1 MPTDKQSV
9 SLTERRIRDAKPGAK
24 TYLLRDRDV
33 VGLCVRVPPG
43 GTKAFCLDY
52 RANGRRRLATLAR
65 VGEISLKDAR
75 EMAGREKV
83 AIRAGKADPVRD
95 RQAAKAAPTVADG
108 LDRFFGEEAPRRIA
122 DGLISPRTIY
132 DYRKQSG
139 RTIRP
144 RLGAVK
150 IANVTRHDIERALA
164 NTAPVQR
171 NRQLALVS
179 RLFTYWQ
186 RIEWCDPGH
195 NPARLIEKTR
205 EQPRDR
211 VLAPPEIA
219 ALGAALAEL
228 DSPFTAGALR
238 FLVLTGWRNG
248 EALALRWENVDMEAG
263 EALLPTTK
271 TGRDRRT
278 IGAAA
283 LEIVAS
289 LPRINRNPFVFAG
302 AYGKALSYKTLHAAF
317 KRACE
322 RAGIAD
328 ARLHDIRRT
337 MATTAAST
345 MTLTGLRDLLNHKST
360 TMASRYARRADS
372 VLRAAQDDMAD
383 KMAAL
388 MKGETTDVVPMDR
401 RHG

>member
-1 MPTDKQSV
+1 MRRPWPMGSTV
-9 SLTERRIRDAKPGAK
+9 SL
-24 TYLLRDRDV
+24 
-33 VGLCVRVPPG
+33 
-43 GTKAFCLDY
+43 
-52 RANGRRRLATLAR
+52 AR
-65 VGEISLKDAR
+65 KR
-75 EMAGREKV
+75 
-83 AIRAGKADPVRD
+83 RAG
-95 RQAAKAAPTVADG
+95 
-108 LDRFFGEEAPRRIA
+108 IA
-122 DGLISPRTIY
+122 DGLISERTVY
-132 DYRKQSG
+132 DYQKQAG

-144 RLGAVK
+144 RLGSIK
-150 IANVTRHDIERALA
+150 IASVSRHDIERALA

-195 NPARLIEKTR
+195 NPARLIEKAR
-205 EQPRDR
+205 EEPRDR
-211 VLAPPEIA
+211 VLAPSEIA
-219 ALGAALAEL
+219 ALGAALSEL

-238 FLVLTGWRNG
+238 FLVLTGWRTG
-248 EALALRWENVDMEAG
+248 EALSLRWENVDMEVG
-263 EALLPTTK
+263 EVLLTSTK

-278 IGAAA
+278 VGAAA

-302 AYGKALSYKTLHAAF
+302 AYGKALSYKTLHSAF

-345 MTLTGLRDLLNHKST
+345 MTLTGLRDLLNHRST
-360 TMASRYARRADS
+360 TMAARYARRSDS

-383 KMAAL
+383 RMAATL
-388 MKGETTDVVPMDR
+388 AGRDAEIVDLNR
-401 RHG
+401 AG

>member
-9 SLTERRIRDAKPGAK
+9 SLTERRIRDAKPAAK
-24 TYLLRDRDV
+24 TFLLRDRDV

-43 GTKAFCLDY
+43 GTKAYCLDY
-52 RANGRRRLATLAR
+52 RAGGRRRLATLAR

-75 EMAGREKV
+75 AMAGRELV
-83 AIRAGKADPVRD
+83 AIRAGAADPVRD
-95 RQAAKAAPTVADG
+95 RRAAKDAPTVADG

-122 DGLISPRTIY
+122 DGLISERTVY

-144 RLGAVK
+144 RLGSIK
-150 IANVTRHDIERALA
+150 IASVTRHDIERALA

-171 NRQLALVS
+171 NRQLALLS

-186 RIEWCDPGH
+186 RIEWCEPGH
-195 NPARLIEKTR
+195 NPAKLIERTR

-211 VLAPPEIA
+211 VLAPSEIT
-219 ALGAALAEL
+219 ALGAALSGL
-228 DSPFTAGALR
+228 DNPIVAAAIR
-238 FLVLTGWRNG
+238 FLTLTGWRNS
-248 EALALRWENVDMEAG
+248 EALSLRWENVDIEVG
-263 EALLPTTK
+263 EALLPSTK

-283 LEIVAS
+283 LDILVD
-289 LPRINRNPFVFAG
+289 LPRLHGNPHCFAG
-302 AYGKALSYKTLHAAF
+302 SYGAAVSYKTLHSAF
-317 KRACE
+317 KRACHG
-322 RAGIAD
+322 AGIAD
-328 ARLHDIRRT
+328 ANLHDLRRT

-345 MTLTGLRDLLNHKST
+345 MTLTGLRDLLHHRT
-360 TMASRYARRADS
+360 TSMAARYARRSDDL
-372 VLRAAQDDMAD
+372 LRQAQDDMAG

-388 MKGETTDVVPMDR
+388 MRGSTADVEDLEAHR
-401 RHG
+401 G